1 MRMEARNVWNRVRP
15 AAGAG
20 HFYPA
25 EPGLLRTVVQQML
38 EDAAIDP
45 GGGEESVP
53 KALIVPHA
61 AYVYSGPVAA
71 RAYARLRGQAG
82 KIRRVVLLGPAHRV
96 GFYGMAAP
104 DAHFFETPLGHIPV
118 DREALDQACALSMMF
133 RFDAA
138 HQPEHSLE
146 VQLPFLQEVLGEGFT
161 LVPVVVGGGTAGDV
175 AQVLER
181 LWGGPETLVL
191 VSSDLSNHLDYESA
205 RRMDGLTRMA
215 IESLDDEGIETG
227 MACGRV
233 PIQAL
238 LRTARERGLKAQCLD
253 MRSSGDTAGPR
264 ERVVGYGAFAFS

>member
-1 MRMEARNVWNRVRP
+1 MEARKFRELIRP

-25 EPGLLRTVVQQML
+25 EPGLLRTVVQQL
-38 EDAAIDP
+38 LNSVEDIGDP
-45 GGGEESVP
+45 GQVTAAP

-71 RAYARLRGQAG
+71 RAYAGLRPLAG

-104 DAHFFETPLGHIPV
+104 DAQFFETPLGTIPV
-118 DREALDQACALSMMF
+118 DREALDQACALPMMF

-138 HQPEHSLE
+138 HQPEHCLE
-146 VQLPFLQEVLGEGFT
+146 VQLPFLQEVLGEGFS
-161 LVPVVVGGGTAGDV
+161 LVPVVVGGGSAGDV
-175 AQVLER
+175 ARVLET

-191 VSSDLSNHLDYESA
+191 VSSDLSNHLDYEAA
-205 RRMDGLTRMA
+205 RRMDERTRQA
-215 IESLDDEGIETG
+215 IESLDDEAIEAG

-233 PIQAL
+233 PIQGL
-238 LRTARERGLKAQCLD
+238 LRLARARGLKAQCLD
-253 MRSSGDTAGPR
+253 LRSSGDTAGPR